1 MPVEKCVLELCANID
16 CNCFEKVRETVVNRI
31 VNITDCV
38 NRSVHK
44 HSVNYSRNG
53 VTFASYRAN
62 IETNESRYFGEDSF
76 SNFV

>member
-1 MPVEKCVLELCANID
+1 MLKLCANID
-16 CNCFEKVRETVVNRI
+16 CNCFEKVREAVVNRI

-38 NRSVHK
+38 NHSVHK
-44 HSVNYSRNG
+44 HPMNYSRNG
-53 VTFASYRAN
+53 VTFASYSAN